1 MKKVL
6 QKTAAFF
13 LGLVIAFVIL
23 EIFLRIYNPFPAR
36 VRGDKIEL
44 KSNFKRTKVIDPP
57 VNGLDKEVNYA
68 LNSIGFRGEDPGDDR
83 EKQFSIITVGGSTTD
98 CSLLSEEK
106 TWPDQLYKR
115 LKNDFGDKVWLN
127 NAGIDGAS
135 TYGHQILLDD
145 YLVDLKPDMI
155 LFLTGIND
163 HGRASFENETAIL
176 QDRDESFLKKLAR
189 KSEVLMLISNLI
201 RRAQAQEVGIG
212 HSVENTLHTEIYENE
227 AERLQKDEKYL
238 PVYENRLE
246 GLVKTCKENGI
257 EPILMTQS
265 LLADTS
271 ASFWK
276 VIDLY
281 NDVNR
286 KVAKNNGL
294 FLIDLG
300 AQLPIRMEYYYDRMH
315 YTNAGADAVGQLIY
329 QELKKHLTIKQPD
342 KLY

>member
-6 QKTAAFF
+6 QKIAAFF
-13 LGLVIAFVIL
+13 VGLIIAFAIL

-57 VNGLDKEVNYA
+57 VAGLDAEVTYS
-68 LNSIGFRGEDPGDDR
+68 LNSIGLRGEEPRDEA

-98 CSLLSEEK
+98 CSLLSDDK
-106 TWPDQLYKR
+106 TWPQQLYKR
-115 LKNDFGDKVWLN
+115 LKENYGDKVWLN

-163 HGRASFENETAIL
+163 HGRANFDNETAIL

-201 RRAQAQEVGIG
+201 RRAKAKKVGIG
-212 HSVENTLHTEIYENE
+212 HSVENTLHTEIYPNE
-227 AERLQKDEKYL
+227 AERLKKDEKYL
-238 PVYENRLE
+238 PVYKQRLE
-246 GLVKTCKENGI
+246 GLVKTCKKNGI
-257 EPILMTQS
+257 EPVLMTQS

-286 KVAKNNGL
+286 QVASENGL
-294 FLIDLG
+294 FLVDLG
-300 AQLPIRMEYYYDRMH
+300 ADLPIRMDYYYDRMH
-315 YTNAGADAVGQLIY
+315 YTNAGADAVGDLIFGK
-329 QELKKHLTIKQPD
+329 LKAYLDVNKPK